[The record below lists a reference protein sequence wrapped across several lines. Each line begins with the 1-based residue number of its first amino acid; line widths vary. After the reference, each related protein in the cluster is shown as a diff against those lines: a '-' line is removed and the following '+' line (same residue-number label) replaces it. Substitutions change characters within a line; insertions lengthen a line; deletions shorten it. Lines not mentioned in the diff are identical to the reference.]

1 MSEADREEYE
11 NVLIL
16 RNVVEA
22 DLMARLLEEAGI
34 TFFIRDWHD
43 VNYDGVFVNQKGY
56 GWLMGRK
63 ADEERIRSIYAD
75 RIGTGED
82 GLISWATYSG

>member
-82 GLISWATYSG
+82 G